1 MSLAQDG
8 GESARVA
15 QAAPDTQHRSLASRA
30 VDFVPGI
37 LVVAFVVVAVVGFVL
52 LAALTVLA
60 GWLLKTYVLPDH
72 GIGHA
77 DEHVNVWLA
86 ARRTATWNDVSF

>member
-1 MSLAQDG
+1 MPAG
-8 GESARVA
+8 GMAGH
-15 QAAPDTQHRSLASRA
+15 P
-30 VDFVPGI
+30 
-37 LVVAFVVVAVVGFVL
+37 VVAFVVVALVGFVV

-86 ARRTATWNDVSF
+86 ARRTADLERCLVLAVRHRRRLRNPGAS